1 MNSEEKDPL
10 AISEEEAP
18 RETAAAAAPIVKRR
32 RKRKKLP
39 KDGPK
44 PIITGYV
51 RYMNEN
57 REIIRGQFPDVPIGE
72 ITRKLAQGW
81 AGLTDEQ
88 KKPYLDAA
96 DLDKDR
102 FSREMQEYREN
113 QAKKMAIEEPK
124 VTQVVE
130 ERPKSVEKPTPTEN
144 FEHKN
149 GDFDIPIFT
158 DEFLDHNKI
167 VEAELRALR
176 KSFTDYE
183 QQNSVLEKH
192 VENMR
197 NGINKLTNETT
208 DMTTNNKVLL
218 AYLEKLRSKLVNAM
232 GSLPMASGSEH
243 NITMDNIDDF
253 LQDLP
258 TAHGA
263 ATLNKAKDLI
273 RKLDLNIQV

>member
-10 AISEEEAP
+10 AMSEEESAAT
-18 RETAAAAAPIVKRR
+18 ETPIQVKKRR
-32 RKRKKLP
+32 RKRQKLP

-57 REIIRGQFPDVPIGE
+57 RELIRSQFPDVPIGE

-81 AGLTDEQ
+81 ASLTDEQ

-96 DLDKDR
+96 ELDKNR
-102 FSREMQEYREN
+102 FSREMEEYKQN
-113 QAKKMAIEEPK
+113 QAKKTTPGEPK
-124 VTQVVE
+124 VTPPVE
-130 ERPKSVEKPTPTEN
+130 EIRKSIEKPPPAET
-144 FEHKN
+144 FEQKN

-158 DEFLDHNKI
+158 DEFLDHNKS
-167 VEAELRALR
+167 VETELRALR

-208 DMTTNNKVLL
+208 EMATNNKILQ

-232 GSLPMASGSEH
+232 GSLPAASGSDH

-258 TAHGA
+258 SAHGQ

>member
-1 MNSEEKDPL
+1 MMTDDKDPL
-10 AISEEEAP
+10 AVSGEDK
-18 RETAAAAAPIVKRR
+18 TIVEPQPKVKKRR
-32 RKRKKLP
+32 KKRKL

-51 RYMNEN
+51 RYMNEK
-57 REIIRGQFPDVPIGE
+57 RDVIRSQFPDVHIGE
-72 ITRKLAQGW
+72 ITKKLAQGW
-81 AGLTDEQ
+81 ASLTEEE
-88 KKPYLDAA
+88 KKPYLEAA
-96 DLDKDR
+96 ELDKNR
-102 FSREMQEYREN
+102 YSREMEEYRQN
-113 QAKKMAIEEPK
+113 QAKKIALEEEAKVPAPK
-124 VTQVVE
+124 VE
-130 ERPKSVEKPTPTEN
+130 ERRKSGENKPTSEKN
-144 FEHKN
+144 FEQRN

-158 DEFLDHNKI
+158 DEFLDHNKS
-167 VEAELRALR
+167 VEAELRTLR

-208 DMTTNNKVLL
+208 EMSANNKILQ

-232 GSLPMASGSEH
+232 TSLPLPSGTNH
-243 NITMDNIDDF
+243 ITDLTIDDF

-258 TAHGA
+258 AAHGP
-263 ATLNKAKDLI
+263 ATINKAKDLI